1 MTPEHVVTRAD
12 RSVRPPSAVP
22 APRPLAPGVSA
33 LLDLQ
38 RAAGNGATAGL
49 LAPVQR
55 QKTKAVG
62 VAKYG
67 TTRLTTRLQDMMQ
80 RGVLGVAGAPATLDR
95 DQLFMLQG
103 VANVETGGMD
113 NAVYTRDNMYV
124 SLGFKQVTLG
134 WGSLYEIIEA
144 APGAFA
150 KHGIVLGGGTYTLKA
165 GVKPAV
171 EGAPDPVAL
180 KTPPWT
186 DRFFDAGAED
196 EVVSAIVA
204 YTLKELGRMERR
216 FAKDSPGR
224 STPWMKDP
232 TARAWLLETMNNRP
246 AYAYTAAKGT
256 LRRTSGQELTRD
268 AFLAVLESEILGAY
282 EARGERV
289 KGEHIIAKIPRAV
302 PSGGPAA
309 APGPSASGGSATG
322 PTGPVAGQTTPATG
336 AKGTELVGDAA
347 TVLPPG
353 RTAGTGSGVL
363 AAIGAAGLVP
373 AALRLLV
380 AAGHGDP
387 NALTNLAFWAAHP
400 DLFGMKLQPSQ
411 PGFAQLSAEWMRLR
425 DGIVRAAHTAT
436 PSGKSTA
443 PTTTHTTQPAPGT
456 VPADVVAAESPPPR
470 VAATQAG
477 SGDRYFAQGAGH
489 YRDVADS
496 GENAGQVRVWLYGSS
511 GANVCNMTS
520 LTMGLVSMAGED
532 EVRARMIGLLRT
544 AGMHAGAQVQV
555 GNTFVDLAAA
565 LDDPRMS
572 ARIRTLD
579 LVTAVAIGKHGSY
592 KSVTDAG
599 TIARVARDAGIATKA
614 AEATGQISFTKPAVR
629 AKAAQMLADG
639 TRVIL
644 GTVNHYVYLTEVRGD
659 GVVVHDPAG
668 ARVTPGLKGYLFVH
682 AGNGAAMAKEFL
694 KMDAGRQDTAVRRVT
709 TNPAAAAVINELP
722 AIAAL
727 PKAQQAAAVAQLA
740 AAHPGYVETGA
751 SNFYATSE
759 FAENDLR
766 LRVTLARS

>member
-1 MTPEHVVTRAD
+1 
-12 RSVRPPSAVP
+12 
-22 APRPLAPGVSA
+22 
-33 LLDLQ
+33 
-38 RAAGNGATAGL
+38 
-49 LAPVQR
+49 
-55 QKTKAVG
+55 
-62 VAKYG
+62 
-67 TTRLTTRLQDMMQ
+67 
-80 RGVLGVAGAPATLDR
+80 GVLGVAGAPATLDR
-95 DQLFMLQG
+95 EQLFMLQG

-144 APGAFA
+144 ASGAFA

-165 GVKPAV
+165 GVKPAI

-289 KGEHIIAKIPRAV
+289 KGEHIIAKIPRVV
-302 PSGGPAA
+302 PSGGSAA
-309 APGPSASGGSATG
+309 TTGRSASGGSVT
-322 PTGPVAGQTTPATG
+322 PTTTPSTTPAAG

-353 RTAGTGSGVL
+353 KAATTGSGVV

-400 DLFGMKLQPSQ
+400 ELFGTKLQPSQ
-411 PGFAQLSAEWMRLR
+411 PGFAQLSAEWIRLR
-425 DGIVRAAHTAT
+425 DGIVRAAHSTSTASSASQGR
-436 PSGKSTA
+436 PTA
-443 PTTTHTTQPAPGT
+443 PTTPATRPAPGT

-470 VAATQAG
+470 VAGATQAG
-477 SGDRYFAQGAGH
+477 SGDKYFAQGAGH
-489 YRDVADS
+489 YQDVADT
-496 GENAGQVRVWLYGSS
+496 GEKAGQVRVWLYGSS

-555 GNTFVDLAAA
+555 GGKFVDLATA

-682 AGNGAAMAKEFL
+682 AGNGAAMAAEFL
-694 KMDAGRQDTAVRRVT
+694 KMDAGRQATAVRRVT

-722 AIAAL
+722 EIAAL
-727 PKAQQAAAVAQLA
+727 PKAQQAAAAAQLA
-740 AAHPGYVETGA
+740 TAHPGHIETGT

-759 FAENDLR
+759 FAENDVR
-766 LRVTLARS
+766 LRVMLSRS

>member
-1 MTPEHVVTRAD
+1 MTPDHVVARAD
-12 RSVRPPSAVP
+12 RPVRAPRQPP
-22 APRPLAPGVSA
+22 APSRRRNRSPPASSA

-49 LAPVQR
+49 LVPVQR
-55 QKTKAVG
+55 QKKKAVG

-165 GVKPAV
+165 GVKPAI

-196 EVVSAIVA
+196 EVVSAMVA

-289 KGEHIIAKIPRAV
+289 KGEHIIAKIPRVV

-309 APGPSASGGSATG
+309 APGPSASGGSAA
-322 PTGPVAGQTTPATG
+322 PPVPATPATTPATG

-347 TVLPPG
+347 TVLPPAQGGHHRVRG
-353 RTAGTGSGVL
+353 RG
-363 AAIGAAGLVP
+363 
-373 AALRLLV
+373 
-380 AAGHGDP
+380 GDRRRRSR
-387 NALTNLAFWAAHP
+387 A
-400 DLFGMKLQPSQ
+400 
-411 PGFAQLSAEWMRLR
+411 R
-425 DGIVRAAHTAT
+425 RAA
-436 PSGKSTA
+436 
-443 PTTTHTTQPAPGT
+443 PARRG
-456 VPADVVAAESPPPR
+456 
-470 VAATQAG
+470 
-477 SGDRYFAQGAGH
+477 
-489 YRDVADS
+489 
-496 GENAGQVRVWLYGSS
+496 
-511 GANVCNMTS
+511 
-520 LTMGLVSMAGED
+520 
-532 EVRARMIGLLRT
+532 RARRRRT
-544 AGMHAGAQVQV
+544 
-555 GNTFVDLAAA
+555 
-565 LDDPRMS
+565 R
-572 ARIRTLD
+572 
-579 LVTAVAIGKHGSY
+579 
-592 KSVTDAG
+592 
-599 TIARVARDAGIATKA
+599 
-614 AEATGQISFTKPAVR
+614 
-629 AKAAQMLADG
+629 
-639 TRVIL
+639 
-644 GTVNHYVYLTEVRGD
+644 
-659 GVVVHDPAG
+659 
-668 ARVTPGLKGYLFVH
+668 
-682 AGNGAAMAKEFL
+682 
-694 KMDAGRQDTAVRRVT
+694 
-709 TNPAAAAVINELP
+709 
-722 AIAAL
+722 
-727 PKAQQAAAVAQLA
+727 
-740 AAHPGYVETGA
+740 
-751 SNFYATSE
+751 
-759 FAENDLR
+759 
-766 LRVTLARS
+766 

>member
-1 MTPEHVVTRAD
+1 MTPDHVVARAD
-12 RSVRPPSAVP
+12 RPVRSPRQPPRAVP
-22 APRPLAPGVSA
+22 TPQPLAPGVSA

-49 LAPVQR
+49 LVPVQR
-55 QKTKAVG
+55 QKKKAVG

-95 DQLFMLQG
+95 EQLFMLQG

-165 GVKPAV
+165 GVKPAI

-289 KGEHIIAKIPRAV
+289 KGEHIIAKIPRVV
-302 PSGGPAA
+302 PSGGPPRRRARRRPAARPPGHGASHPVDHSGDRCEGDRAGRRRGHRPATRQGGHHRVRGPGGDRRRRPRARRAAPARRGRARRRERADQPRVLGRPPGAVRHEAPAVPARLRAAVGGVDPAARRHRARRALRVVGVVVIGEADGTDDDTRHPARAGDRPRGRGRRREPAA
-309 APGPSASGGSATG
+309 AGRRCDAGRERRQVLRAGRGPLPATSPTRARRRARSASGSTGRPARTSAT
-322 PTGPVAGQTTPATG
+322 
-336 AKGTELVGDAA
+336 
-347 TVLPPG
+347 
-353 RTAGTGSGVL
+353 
-363 AAIGAAGLVP
+363 
-373 AALRLLV
+373 
-380 AAGHGDP
+380 
-387 NALTNLAFWAAHP
+387 
-400 DLFGMKLQPSQ
+400 
-411 PGFAQLSAEWMRLR
+411 
-425 DGIVRAAHTAT
+425 
-436 PSGKSTA
+436 
-443 PTTTHTTQPAPGT
+443 
-456 VPADVVAAESPPPR
+456 
-470 VAATQAG
+470 
-477 SGDRYFAQGAGH
+477 
-489 YRDVADS
+489 
-496 GENAGQVRVWLYGSS
+496 
-511 GANVCNMTS
+511 
-520 LTMGLVSMAGED
+520 
-532 EVRARMIGLLRT
+532 
-544 AGMHAGAQVQV
+544 
-555 GNTFVDLAAA
+555 
-565 LDDPRMS
+565 
-572 ARIRTLD
+572 
-579 LVTAVAIGKHGSY
+579 
-592 KSVTDAG
+592 
-599 TIARVARDAGIATKA
+599 
-614 AEATGQISFTKPAVR
+614 
-629 AKAAQMLADG
+629 
-639 TRVIL
+639 
-644 GTVNHYVYLTEVRGD
+644 
-659 GVVVHDPAG
+659 
-668 ARVTPGLKGYLFVH
+668 
-682 AGNGAAMAKEFL
+682 
-694 KMDAGRQDTAVRRVT
+694 
-709 TNPAAAAVINELP
+709 
-722 AIAAL
+722 
-727 PKAQQAAAVAQLA
+727 
-740 AAHPGYVETGA
+740 
-751 SNFYATSE
+751 
-759 FAENDLR
+759 
-766 LRVTLARS
+766 

>member
-1 MTPEHVVTRAD
+1 MLWDCIPLLDEQGRRTIDELGGLRAICLSHPHFYAAHLEFAEAFDAPVFLPRADERWIPRRSPRIELFDDEVEPVPGVTVARTGGHFDGACVLHWPDGSGGRGALLTGDTIMVVEDRGWVSFMWSFPNLIPLDPDTVDDVARRVGRFRFDRVYGGVVGARRAGRRSGGGAALGRALRRPGTGRAALTIGDAGCPIGNSTVSVRSSCADLRREQNRRMTPDHVVARAD
-12 RSVRPPSAVP
+12 RPVRSPRQPPRAVP
-22 APRPLAPGVSA
+22 TPQPLAPGVSA

-49 LAPVQR
+49 LVPVQR
-55 QKTKAVG
+55 QKKKAVG

-95 DQLFMLQG
+95 EQLFMLQG

-144 APGAFA
+144 APAAFA

-165 GVKPAV
+165 GVKPAI
-171 EGAPDPVAL
+171 EGAADPVAL

-289 KGEHIIAKIPRAV
+289 KGEHIIAKIPRVV

-309 APGPSASGGSATG
+309 APGPSASGGSATA
-322 PTGPVAGQTTPATG
+322 PVTGSTTPATTPATG

-353 RTAGTGSGVL
+353 KAATTGSGVV

-373 AALRLLV
+373 AALRMLV
-380 AAGHGDP
+380 AAGHGDA

-400 DLFGMKLQPSQ
+400 ELFGTKLQPSQ
-411 PGFAQLSAEWMRLR
+411 PGFAQLSAEWIRLR
-425 DGIVRAAHTAT
+425 DGIVRAAHSARRRRSRRHRRRHLPLSPRREPSPRTWSPPRARRRGSPVRRRPGAATSTSRRAPATTAT
-436 PSGKSTA
+436 S
-443 PTTTHTTQPAPGT
+443 PT
-456 VPADVVAAESPPPR
+456 
-470 VAATQAG
+470 
-477 SGDRYFAQGAGH
+477 
-489 YRDVADS
+489 
-496 GENAGQVRVWLYGSS
+496 
-511 GANVCNMTS
+511 
-520 LTMGLVSMAGED
+520 
-532 EVRARMIGLLRT
+532 RAR
-544 AGMHAGAQVQV
+544 
-555 GNTFVDLAAA
+555 
-565 LDDPRMS
+565 
-572 ARIRTLD
+572 
-579 LVTAVAIGKHGSY
+579 
-592 KSVTDAG
+592 
-599 TIARVARDAGIATKA
+599 
-614 AEATGQISFTKPAVR
+614 
-629 AKAAQMLADG
+629 
-639 TRVIL
+639 
-644 GTVNHYVYLTEVRGD
+644 
-659 GVVVHDPAG
+659 
-668 ARVTPGLKGYLFVH
+668 
-682 AGNGAAMAKEFL
+682 
-694 KMDAGRQDTAVRRVT
+694 RR
-709 TNPAAAAVINELP
+709 
-722 AIAAL
+722 
-727 PKAQQAAAVAQLA
+727 
-740 AAHPGYVETGA
+740 
-751 SNFYATSE
+751 
-759 FAENDLR
+759 
-766 LRVTLARS
+766 ARSASGSTGRPARTSAT